1 MNRIWEV
8 FPEESAVSRGRWS
21 AQSPNLTVCDFFLWG
36 ALKGKV
42 YSSNPKTID
51 ELQTN
56 ISAAIAEITQQQLQ
70 ATFQNM
76 LRRTDMC
83 LQVGGG
89 HFQHLL

>member
-1 MNRIWEV
+1 MNRILEV
-8 FPEESAVSRGRWS
+8 FPEERVVSRGRWP
-21 AQSPNLTVCDFFLWG
+21 ARSPDRTVCDFLLWG

-42 YSSNPKTID
+42 YSSYPKTID

-56 ISAAIAEITQQQLQ
+56 ISVAIAEITQQQLQ

-76 LRRTDMC
+76 LRRPDMC

-89 HFQHLL
+89 CFQHLL